1 MQSSIVFANATF
13 EEILDD
19 LSRHC
24 PLLHQWAHEHERAY
38 ADFMQYRFRIPVCGA
53 IILNTTLDKCLLVKG
68 WSSKSGWGFPKGK
81 INQDEEYDC
90 CAAREVLEETGYDVG
105 PLLKKSDYIE
115 LTMRE
120 QRIRLYI
127 IQGVPED
134 TQFVPRTRKEISQI
148 SWIKLEDLPTY
159 KSQDPKQG
167 NGGNNGG
174 GYSYFKAG
182 PYRFYM
188 VVPFVNQLKKFIGQR
203 KKTIKKDKK
212 PSASPRPQKQ
222 AQNIPQKSGE
232 STDALKS
239 LLGVP
244 DSNNGL
250 DSIAV
255 TASPAASQP
264 RPSHQPPQVNT
275 STAHPVNSS
284 SSHPFSKQQQNR
296 SPKPKNKPRQQKQ
309 SQQPLQQSQQH
320 QQPLQQSQVHQQPS
334 QQSQQHQHQTH
345 QYQQQSQQHQQHSQ
359 QQQQQSQQHQQHSQQ
374 YQQELQQ
381 QPQENHDL
389 MKMLKQAQKRG
400 QKQPKEEKEEVKKE
414 ALSEQMDLWQFLK
427 KNLPAENFSKVEE
440 KPKQPESPDLL
451 SLLNINS
458 MNIDNS
464 VATHDVNPSFQQEQP
479 SYVHRASFVEELL
492 KSQQQGIQSQKQEQ
506 QHLQPQQ
513 NPAFLSSD
521 NIRRNSLLSVL
532 QGGSQEHSPLATP
545 PIHQQT
551 NNPLDMLLQ
560 QQQQQ
565 QQQLEQ
571 HQHPLQSTQPYY
583 SQ

>member
-1 MQSSIVFANATF
+1 MQSSVVFANATF

-53 IILNTTLDKCLLVKG
+53 IILNATLDKCLLVKG

-90 CAAREVLEETGYDVG
+90 CAVREVLEETGYDVG

-159 KSQDPKQG
+159 KSQDPKQD
-167 NGGNNGG
+167 GG

-203 KKTIKKDKK
+203 KKSMKKENKK
-212 PSASPRPQKQ
+212 STASPRPQKQ
-222 AQNIPQKSGE
+222 TNVMKPVE

-244 DSNNGL
+244 DN
-250 DSIAV
+250 I

-264 RPSHQPPQVNT
+264 HPNHQPPQI
-275 STAHPVNSS
+275 
-284 SSHPFSKQQQNR
+284 KQQTRQ
-296 SPKPKNKPRQQKQ
+296 KNKPKQQAKPQEEELMTILKPQKQ
-309 SQQPLQQSQQH
+309 TP
-320 QQPLQQSQVHQQPS
+320 
-334 QQSQQHQHQTH
+334 
-345 QYQQQSQQHQQHSQ
+345 
-359 QQQQQSQQHQQHSQQ
+359 
-374 YQQELQQ
+374 
-381 QPQENHDL
+381 
-389 MKMLKQAQKRG
+389 
-400 QKQPKEEKEEVKKE
+400 KQPKQEDVET
-414 ALSEQMDLWQFLK
+414 LSEQIDLWQFLK
-427 KNLPAENFSKVEE
+427 KNLPAEHVEP
-440 KPKQPESPDLL
+440 KPENDLL
-451 SLLNINS
+451 SLLNKNS
-458 MNIDNS
+458 LN
-464 VATHDVNPSFQQEQP
+464 VPQEP
-479 SYVHRASFVEELL
+479 NYAHRASFVEELL
-492 KSQQQGIQSQKQEQ
+492 KSQQQGLQDQKKQE
-506 QHLQPQQ
+506 QQ
-513 NPAFLSSD
+513 NPAFLTND
-521 NIRRNSLLSVL
+521 NLRRNSLLNVL
-532 QGGSQEHSPLATP
+532 QGGSQEHSPLTTP
-545 PIHQQT
+545 PSNQQQS
-551 NNPLDMLLQ
+551 NPLDMIFQ
-560 QQQQQ
+560 Q
-565 QQQLEQ
+565 EQ
-571 HQHPLQSTQPYY
+571 HPYY
-583 SQ
+583 Q